1 MNVEA
6 LISEMN
12 RGDLLDAM
20 ELIWGNLSAA
30 LESPDWHL
38 EVIEDRLKPPP
49 NQPLSLEESKSEI
62 KIRLNAGRT
71 QG

>member
-30 LESPDWHL
+30 LESPD
-38 EVIEDRLKPPP
+38 
-49 NQPLSLEESKSEI
+49 
-62 KIRLNAGRT
+62 
-71 QG
+71 